1 MPFIAHAAKCF
12 QLGNATRA
20 NQTPTRR
27 PYPQPGYQACTQTNS
42 FDIVMHSCAPA
53 RPGLAWPALCVDT
66 FAADCRQLKAAIK
79 VNCRQV
85 ESRGRHLQ
93 EAVQLKAIN

>member
-1 MPFIAHAAKCF
+1 MLRNAFSSAMQPEQTKPQPGAPFS
-12 QLGNATRA
+12 
-20 NQTPTRR
+20 
-27 PYPQPGYQACTQTNS
+27 QPGYQACTQTNS

-53 RPGLAWPALCVDT
+53 RPGLAWPALCVCVCVDT

-85 ESRGRHLQ
+85 EEMAGGGTCRKRY
-93 EAVQLKAIN
+93 N